1 MLLSASSITQ
11 QSVPHHLPIELEVE
25 HEHISMV
32 GDTLAAVV
40 GELEGDATPGASVGR
55 VLEAL
60 AERLERTTCRV
71 QTPDNDSSLSFGVT
85 CSGPDVDSLFPYY
98 TALRQAST
106 PAEHDRH
113 GRRFLDAYTTLL
125 RDAPDVALTRPS
137 EDEAVDGLLHV
148 LFPFEAWDE
157 KLKIPRPDGH
167 FPFVP
172 VCNLVVARAARCPGT
187 DQLRRDIGQAG
198 DESEQRL
205 FCLKEFSRRR
215 LAEKGECPEM
225 AITSP

>member
-1 MLLSASSITQ
+1 MPGVSDASEQSID
-11 QSVPHHLPIELEVE
+11 VAAIDLNAE
-25 HEHISMV
+25 HEHIPLL

-40 GELEGDATPGASVGR
+40 GELEGDATPGASIGR

-71 QTPDNDSSLSFGVT
+71 QTPVNDSSRSSGVI

-113 GRRFLDAYTTLL
+113 GRRLLDAYATLL

-137 EDEAVDGLLHV
+137 EDEAADGLLHV

-157 KLKIPRPDGH
+157 KLNIPRHDVH

-172 VCNLVVARAARCPGT
+172 VCNLVVASAARCPGA
-187 DQLRRDIGQAG
+187 DQLLRQIRQAG
-198 DESEQRL
+198 DESAQRR
-205 FCLKEFSRRR
+205 FCIEAFSRRQF
-215 LAEKGECPEM
+215 EPSHGCPE
-225 AITSP
+225 

>member
-1 MLLSASSITQ
+1 MAGVSDASE
-11 QSVPHHLPIELEVE
+11 QSTDFAAIGLNAE
-25 HEHISMV
+25 HEHIPLV
-32 GDTLAAVV
+32 GDSLAAVV
-40 GELEGDATPGASVGR
+40 GEIEGDATPGASIGR

-71 QTPDNDSSLSFGVT
+71 HTPVNDSSRSSGVI

-113 GRRFLDAYTTLL
+113 GRRLLDAYATLL
-125 RDAPDVALTRPS
+125 RDAPDVDLTRPS
-137 EDEAVDGLLHV
+137 EDEAADGLLHV
-148 LFPFEAWDE
+148 LFPFDAWDE
-157 KLKIPRPDGH
+157 KLNIPRPDVH
-167 FPFVP
+167 YPLVP
-172 VCNLVVARAARCPGT
+172 VCNLVVARAARCPGV
-187 DQLRRDIGQAG
+187 DQLRKQIAQAG

-215 LAEKGECPEM
+215 LAEELECPEM
-225 AITSP
+225 ATTSP

>member
-1 MLLSASSITQ
+1 MPGVSDASEQSIDVAAIDLNT
-11 QSVPHHLPIELEVE
+11 E
-25 HEHISMV
+25 HEHIPLV
-32 GDTLAAVV
+32 GDSLAAVV
-40 GELEGDATPGASVGR
+40 GELEGDATPGASIGR

-71 QTPDNDSSLSFGVT
+71 QTPVNDSSRSSGVI

-113 GRRFLDAYTTLL
+113 GRRLLDAYATLL

-137 EDEAVDGLLHV
+137 EDEAADGLLHV
-148 LFPFEAWDE
+148 LFPFAAWDE
-157 KLKIPRPDGH
+157 KLNTPRHDVD

-172 VCNLVVARAARCPGT
+172 VCNLVVASAARCPGA
-187 DQLRRDIGQAG
+187 DQLLRQIRQAG
-198 DESEQRL
+198 DESAQRQ
-205 FCLKEFSRRR
+205 FCIEAFSRRQF
-215 LAEKGECPEM
+215 EPSHGCPE
-225 AITSP
+225 

>member
-1 MLLSASSITQ
+1 MPGVSDASEQSIDVAAIDLNT
-11 QSVPHHLPIELEVE
+11 E
-25 HEHISMV
+25 HEHIPLV
-32 GDTLAAVV
+32 GDSLAAVV
-40 GELEGDATPGASVGR
+40 GELEGDATPGASIGR

-71 QTPDNDSSLSFGVT
+71 QTPVNDSSRSSGVI

-113 GRRFLDAYTTLL
+113 GRRLLDAYATLL

-137 EDEAVDGLLHV
+137 EDEAADGLLHV

-157 KLKIPRPDGH
+157 KLNIPRHDVH

-172 VCNLVVARAARCPGT
+172 VCNLVVARAARCPGA
-187 DQLRRDIGQAG
+187 DQLLRQIRQAV
-198 DESEQRL
+198 DESAQRR
-205 FCLKEFSRRR
+205 FCIEAFSRRQF
-215 LAEKGECPEM
+215 EQSDGCSE
-225 AITSP
+225 

>member
-1 MLLSASSITQ
+1 MPGVSDASEQSIDVAAIDLNT
-11 QSVPHHLPIELEVE
+11 E
-25 HEHISMV
+25 HEHIPLV
-32 GDTLAAVV
+32 GDSLAAVI
-40 GELEGDATPGASVGR
+40 GELEGDATPGASIGR

-71 QTPDNDSSLSFGVT
+71 QTPVNDSSRSSGVI

-113 GRRFLDAYTTLL
+113 GRRLLDAYATLL

-137 EDEAVDGLLHV
+137 EDEAADGLLHV

-157 KLKIPRPDGH
+157 KLNIPRHDVH

-172 VCNLVVARAARCPGT
+172 VCNLVVARAARCPGA
-187 DQLRRDIGQAG
+187 DQLRRQIRQAV
-198 DESEQRL
+198 DESAQRR
-205 FCLKEFSRRR
+205 FCIEAFSRRQF
-215 LAEKGECPEM
+215 EPSHGCPE
-225 AITSP
+225 

>member
-1 MLLSASSITQ
+1 MPGVSDASEQSIDVAAIDLNT
-11 QSVPHHLPIELEVE
+11 E
-25 HEHISMV
+25 HEHIPLV
-32 GDTLAAVV
+32 GDSLAAVI
-40 GELEGDATPGASVGR
+40 GELEGDATPGASIGR

-71 QTPDNDSSLSFGVT
+71 QTPVNDSSRSSGVI

-113 GRRFLDAYTTLL
+113 GRRLLDAYATLL
-125 RDAPDVALTRPS
+125 RDAPDVARTRPS
-137 EDEAVDGLLHV
+137 EDEAADGLLHV

-157 KLKIPRPDGH
+157 KLNIPRHDVH

-172 VCNLVVARAARCPGT
+172 VCNLVVARAARCPGA
-187 DQLRRDIGQAG
+187 DQLRRQIRQAV
-198 DESEQRL
+198 DESAQRR
-205 FCLKEFSRRR
+205 FCIEAFSRRQF
-215 LAEKGECPEM
+215 EQSDECPE
-225 AITSP
+225 

>member
-1 MLLSASSITQ
+1 MAGASDASEQSIDVAAVGLNT
-11 QSVPHHLPIELEVE
+11 ER
-25 HEHISMV
+25 EHIPLV

-40 GELEGDATPGASVGR
+40 GELEGDATPGASIVR
-55 VLEAL
+55 MLETL
-60 AERLERTTCRV
+60 AERLERTTCHV
-71 QTPDNDSSLSFGVT
+71 QTPVNDNSRSPGVT
-85 CSGPDVDSLFPYY
+85 CSGPDVGSLFPYY
-98 TALRQAST
+98 
-106 PAEHDRH
+106 
-113 GRRFLDAYTTLL
+113 
-125 RDAPDVALTRPS
+125 APDVAPMRPS

-157 KLKIPRPDGH
+157 KLNIPRPDGH

-172 VCNLVVARAARCPGT
+172 VCNLVVARAARCPGA
-187 DQLRRDIGQAG
+187 DQLRREIGQAG

-215 LAEKGECPEM
+215 LAEKGECPGM

>member
-1 MLLSASSITQ
+1 MPGVSDASEQSID
-11 QSVPHHLPIELEVE
+11 VAAIDLNAE
-25 HEHISMV
+25 HEHIPLL

-40 GELEGDATPGASVGR
+40 GELEGDASHGASIGR

-60 AERLERTTCRV
+60 AERLERSTCRV
-71 QTPDNDSSLSFGVT
+71 QIPVNDSSCSSGVT

-98 TALRQAST
+98 TALRQAGT

-113 GRRFLDAYTTLL
+113 GRRLLDAYATLL

-137 EDEAVDGLLHV
+137 EDEAADGLLHV

-157 KLKIPRPDGH
+157 RLNIPRHDVH

-172 VCNLVVARAARCPGT
+172 VCNLVVASAARCPGA
-187 DQLRRDIGQAG
+187 DQLRRQIRQAG
-198 DESEQRL
+198 DESAQRR
-205 FCLKEFSRRR
+205 FCIEAFSRRQ
-215 LAEKGECPEM
+215 LELSDGCSE
-225 AITSP
+225 

>member
-1 MLLSASSITQ
+1 MPGVSDASEQSIDVAAIDLNT
-11 QSVPHHLPIELEVE
+11 E
-25 HEHISMV
+25 HEHIPLV
-32 GDTLAAVV
+32 GDSLAAVV
-40 GELEGDATPGASVGR
+40 GELEGDATPGASIGR

-71 QTPDNDSSLSFGVT
+71 HTPVNDSSRSSGVI

-113 GRRFLDAYTTLL
+113 GRRLLDAYATLL

-137 EDEAVDGLLHV
+137 EDEAADGLLHV

-157 KLKIPRPDGH
+157 KLNIPRHDVH

-172 VCNLVVARAARCPGT
+172 VCNLVVARAARCPGA
-187 DQLRRDIGQAG
+187 DQLRRQIRQAV
-198 DESEQRL
+198 DESAQRR
-205 FCLKEFSRRR
+205 FCIEAFSRRQ
-215 LAEKGECPEM
+215 LELSDGCSE
-225 AITSP
+225 

>member
-1 MLLSASSITQ
+1 MPGVSDASEQSID
-11 QSVPHHLPIELEVE
+11 VAAIDLNAE
-25 HEHISMV
+25 HEHIPLL

-40 GELEGDATPGASVGR
+40 GELEGDASHGASIGR

-71 QTPDNDSSLSFGVT
+71 QTPVNDSSRSSGVI

-113 GRRFLDAYTTLL
+113 GRRLLDAYATLL

-137 EDEAVDGLLHV
+137 EDEAADGLLHV

-157 KLKIPRPDGH
+157 KLNIPRHDVH

-172 VCNLVVARAARCPGT
+172 VCNLVVASAARCPGA
-187 DQLRRDIGQAG
+187 DQLLRQIRQAG
-198 DESEQRL
+198 DESAQRR
-205 FCLKEFSRRR
+205 FCIEAFSRRQF
-215 LAEKGECPEM
+215 EPSHGCPE
-225 AITSP
+225 

>member
-1 MLLSASSITQ
+1 MPGVSDASEQSIDVAAIDLNT
-11 QSVPHHLPIELEVE
+11 E
-25 HEHISMV
+25 HEHIPLV
-32 GDTLAAVV
+32 GDSLAAVV
-40 GELEGDATPGASVGR
+40 GELEGDATPGASIGR

-71 QTPDNDSSLSFGVT
+71 QTPVNDSSRSSGVI

-113 GRRFLDAYTTLL
+113 GRRLLDAYATLL

-137 EDEAVDGLLHV
+137 EDEAADGLLHV

-157 KLKIPRPDGH
+157 KLNIPRHDVH

-172 VCNLVVARAARCPGT
+172 VCNLVVARAARCPGA
-187 DQLRRDIGQAG
+187 DQLRRQIRQAV
-198 DESEQRL
+198 DESAQRR
-205 FCLKEFSRRR
+205 FCIEAFSRRQF
-215 LAEKGECPEM
+215 EQSDGCSE
-225 AITSP
+225 

>member
-1 MLLSASSITQ
+1 MPGVSDASEQSIDVAAIDLNT
-11 QSVPHHLPIELEVE
+11 E
-25 HEHISMV
+25 HEHIPLL

-40 GELEGDATPGASVGR
+40 GELEGDATPGASIGR

-71 QTPDNDSSLSFGVT
+71 QTPVNDSSRSSGVI

-98 TALRQAST
+98 TALRQAKT
-106 PAEHDRH
+106 PAEHDSR
-113 GRRFLDAYTTLL
+113 GRRFLEAYATLL

-137 EDEAVDGLLHV
+137 EDEAADGLLHV

-157 KLKIPRPDGH
+157 RLNTPRHDVD

-172 VCNLVVARAARCPGT
+172 VCNLVVASAARCPGA
-187 DQLRRDIGQAG
+187 DQLRRQIRQAG
-198 DESEQRL
+198 DESAQRR
-205 FCLKEFSRRR
+205 FCIEAFSRRQF
-215 LAEKGECPEM
+215 EPSHGCPE
-225 AITSP
+225 